1 VSSEKVITPHCTAQ
15 NRCDN
20 FGASESACSP
30 VERLGLT
37 SKQLTCITSVGVQVR
52 IANTATGEYIPGS
65 TDPLSPEGKYA
76 HTVNLPLFGDS
87 RSAFDQSAVG
97 KATLKATQY
106 AVLKAIQRFDR
117 AGW

>member
-1 VSSEKVITPHCTAQ
+1 MRPLRPFDFA
-15 NRCDN
+15 
-20 FGASESACSP
+20 ACSP

-65 TDPLSPEGKYA
+65 TDPLSPEGKYV
-76 HTVNLPLFGDS
+76 HTVNLSLFGDS

-106 AVLKAIQRFDR
+106 AVLKAIQRFNR